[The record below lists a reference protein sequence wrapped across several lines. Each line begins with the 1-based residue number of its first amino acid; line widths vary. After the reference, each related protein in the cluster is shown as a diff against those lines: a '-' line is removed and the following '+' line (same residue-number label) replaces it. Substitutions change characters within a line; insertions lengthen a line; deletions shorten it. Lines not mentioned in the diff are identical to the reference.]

1 MTLQGKI
8 VAVTGGNGNLGR
20 AIGRAA
26 LDAGATVALL
36 DVNFGKDIGTAFVPL
51 SGNVTTHK
59 VNLLDAA
66 DTQSCFERIGRVD
79 ALCNIAGG
87 FAMGDPVHATPDE
100 TWTKMLD
107 LNMKTLVNAVRAAV
121 PGMLVRGNGKI
132 VNVGATA
139 ALAGGANMGAYAA
152 SKSVVIRLTESMA
165 AELKRK
171 GINVNC
177 VMPSIIDT
185 PQNRADMPNVD
196 PKTWVAPADLAA
208 VVLFLCSDAARAVH
222 GAAIPVVNLV

>member
-1 MTLQGKI
+1 MSLQGKT

-20 AIGRAA
+20 AVARAA
-26 LDAGATVALL
+26 LDAGASVALL
-36 DVNFGKDIGTAFVPL
+36 DVAFSADIASALPGKM
-51 SGNVTTHK
+51 TTYT

-66 DTQSCFERIGRVD
+66 DTRDCFERIGRVD
-79 ALCNIAGG
+79 ALCNLAGG
-87 FAMGDPVHATPDE
+87 FSMGDPVHATSDDV
-100 TWTKMLD
+100 WTRMLD
-107 LNMKTLVNAVRAAV
+107 LNTRTLIHAVRAAV
-121 PGMLVRGNGKI
+121 PRMLAQRGGKI

-152 SKSVVIRLTESMA
+152 SKSIVIRLTESMS
-165 AELKRK
+165 AELKRQ

-177 VMPSIIDT
+177 VLPSIIDT
-185 PQNRADMPNVD
+185 PPNRKDMPNVD

-208 VVLFLCSDAARAVH
+208 VILFLISDASRAVH